1 MSLTRR
7 GRIVKPIKRYRPEG
21 PVSDNEEEPEKEE
34 KKRPEKKT
42 TPAPPVVD
50 HESLVNI
57 YRELLTQTT
66 LMKRTLRS
74 LSETRE
80 VALDIHEE
88 LAELGSF
95 VKETSRSTTATTI
108 NDNNTNVTAAAV
120 EKEEGEVPAVEAPTA
135 VAVGEEK

>member
-1 MSLTRR
+1 
-7 GRIVKPIKRYRPEG
+7 VKPIKRYRPEG

-34 KKRPEKKT
+34 EKKRPEKKI
-42 TPAPPVVD
+42 TPAASPPVVD

-57 YRELLTQTT
+57 YRELLNQTT

-120 EKEEGEVPAVEAPTA
+120 EKEGEVPAVETPVA
-135 VAVGEEK
+135 VAEEK